1 MYLVDTT
8 FIHLNPLLDILGID
22 PTATETQLKKAVR
35 KMALKFRPDKNPGPE
50 NEEKVCAIYNKCVA

>member
-22 PTATETQLKKAVR
+22 PTATETQLKKAYR
-35 KMALKFRPDKNPGPE
+35 DTAGPE
-50 NEEKVCAIYNKCVA
+50 NEEKVCPIYNKCVA